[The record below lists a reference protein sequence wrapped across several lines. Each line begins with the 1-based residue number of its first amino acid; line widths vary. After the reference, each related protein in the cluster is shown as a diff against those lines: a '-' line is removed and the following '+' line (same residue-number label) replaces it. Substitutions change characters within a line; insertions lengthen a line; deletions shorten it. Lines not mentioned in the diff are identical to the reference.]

1 MYGFY
6 VSIGCY
12 PNYIKLKTMKKK
24 FILLPLVGLLI
35 YTVLTGYSAG
45 PGLSGVE
52 GTGATGTAG
61 CSCHNS
67 SATSS
72 LTTTIQLLSGGT
84 PVTTYTPGAS
94 YTIRITASNSTG
106 SFLPGFG
113 YQVSVVKDVS
123 GTISNAG
130 TMTAPAGGHTAT
142 VGSSSITVVEH
153 TGSQSPSTGTGTS
166 GTTTYSRDIPWTAP
180 SAGTGCA
187 TIYGVINAVNND
199 GSASSSDKWNNTS
212 LTIYEAVAAITGSSN
227 VCVGATTTLS
237 DPTPCGVWTSSNP
250 ATATVGSIT
259 GVVTGVAAGPV
270 NINYTAGTGNT
281 TVKLMTVNAPPPN
294 PTGVTAVCVGA
305 TTVLSDATS
314 GGTWTSGATGTAT
327 VGTGTGIVT
336 GVAAGTVAI
345 SYAAPPFGCAAIT
358 TVTVNPL
365 PAPIAGPSS
374 VCMGSTITMSDPT
387 PGGTWSTTSS
397 IFTVG
402 LTSALVTPIT
412 TGIAPVTYTL
422 PTGCREI
429 TYITVN
435 PLPSPITGVAVAC
448 PGTTTLLSDATGV
461 GTWSCGATGVATI
474 GSTSRLVTGISAGT
488 APITYTLTSTGC
500 TAITTVT
507 INPSPNPISGT
518 LSVCAGNT
526 TTLSDAGG
534 GTWTSSSPII
544 ATIGS
549 TDGLVTGLVTG
560 FTVPM
565 TTIITYT
572 LPTTGCYALA
582 TVTVNPLPSFIV
594 GVTSVCVG
602 RTTTLASS
610 GTGSWTSANP
620 SIASVNLTTGVVTG
634 VATGSTDITYTT
646 PAGCFRTVASTVFPN
661 PTAIIG
667 PSSVCIG
674 STTTLSDATASGRW
688 SSSNTAVATIGSL
701 TGIVSGVTNGVT
713 NITYTLV
720 PTGCIATASMTV
732 NVLPGPITGST
743 NVCVGSTTTLSD
755 AGTGTWQSGN
765 TAVAT
770 IGTTSRIVTGIA
782 AGTAPITFTLTST
795 GCMRTTTVT
804 VDPAPAVIIGIAPL
818 CVGNTLSLSDATP
831 GGTWASSN
839 TTVATIGSSTGVVTA
854 GIPGTTVISY
864 RLTSTGCQ
872 STGSLTVNS
881 LPSTIS
887 GTTSVCEGS
896 TTTLSNATLGGT
908 WSSGA
913 TGIATIG
920 SVSRIVTGISA
931 GSAPITYTLPTGCM
945 RITTVTVN
953 PLPGAITGVAT
964 VCAGN
969 TTTLS
974 DAGGGTWASSNT
986 AIATVGSSTGIVTG
1000 VTGGSATITYR
1011 LPVTGCA
1018 ATQNITVNPSA
1029 AITGATSVCN
1039 GLSISLSNAIAGG
1052 TWESSNTAAATVG
1065 SSSGVVAGITSGT
1078 TTISYTLPSGCVA
1091 TSTVTIVSA
1100 PGPITGSST
1109 VCLSRTTTLS
1119 DAGGGTWSS
1128 SAPGIASVNPTTG
1141 VVTGIALGT
1150 ATITY
1155 SLGTG
1160 CTVTMGMTVSPNPA
1174 PITGPSS
1181 VCAGASI
1188 SLSDPTAGG
1197 VWSSN
1202 NTAVAT
1208 VVSGTGVVTG
1218 VAPVNTNIIYTLPTG
1233 CFASKSV
1240 TVNPSPGTI
1249 SGNLNVCLGLTST
1262 LSDAPTGGTWSSS
1275 STPIASVGLTSG
1287 IVTGNALG
1295 TATITYT
1302 SGGCRAFATVTVNAL
1317 PTAILGATRVCIGS
1331 TVTLS
1336 DAAVGGTWIS
1346 SNANATAGLTTGD
1359 ITGVSAGSL
1368 FITYTL
1374 PTGCRA
1380 TRSMTVDP
1388 LPAPISGSAT
1398 VCEGS
1403 STTLSDSP
1411 VGGTW
1416 ISGTT
1421 GVATIGLTSGVV
1433 TGVLTG
1439 STVITYTL
1447 PVTGCTMTTTIS
1459 VDPVPSPITGVT
1471 SVCIGGLVS
1480 LTDATVGGTWSSSN
1494 IAVAT
1499 IGSTGD
1505 VNGITAGTSTISYTL
1520 PTGCAAVASFVVN
1533 PLPAAITGAPNVC
1546 VGATATLSDA
1556 SPGGTWVSGSTG
1568 VATIGSS
1575 TGIMTGVAVGTTVV
1589 TYTLPTGCEITRTIT
1604 ADPPP
1609 AAITGTLSVCA
1620 GSVTTLSDATPG
1632 GTWSSATTGVATI
1645 GSGTGIVS
1653 GGTAGTAI
1661 ISYTIPTGCAATTS
1675 VTVNPLPA
1683 AITGATGVCEGA
1695 SVTLSDASP
1704 GGTWSSSSTATATII
1719 PATGVVTGVLAGTL
1733 TITYTLPT
1741 GCFRTRAMAVNPLP
1755 VAGTISGASTIC
1767 IGTPQTYTSTQTG
1780 GTWSS
1785 SSTAVATADAATGVF
1800 TGVADG
1806 IVVISYSVSNICG
1819 TASANKS
1826 ATVTAM
1832 PTAAPISGP
1841 ASVCVTER
1849 IQLSD
1854 ATPGGTWS
1862 VSNTNA
1868 TVSSTGLVTG
1878 VTAGTD
1884 TVIYTVTNA
1893 CGSATAKLL
1902 VTINPYNFC
1911 HVGLPV
1917 DPASGSFKVYPNP
1930 SNGSFTV
1937 DMPATNTAATIT
1949 IMDVTG
1955 RVIEKRVMADANAQL
1970 VTFDLRNIV
1979 PGSYLVKVDAGSATF
1994 RQKIEVLK

>member
-6 VSIGCY
+6 ISIGCY
-12 PNYIKLKTMKKK
+12 PNCIKLKTMKKK

-35 YTVLTGYSAG
+35 YAILAGNAAG
-45 PGLSGVE
+45 PGTSSSHE
-52 GTGATGTAG
+52 GTGATATAG
-61 CSCHNS
+61 CSCHSS
-67 SATSS
+67 SATST

-94 YTIRITASNSTG
+94 YTVRITATNSTG

-130 TMTAPAGGHTAT
+130 TLIAP
-142 VGSSSITVVEH
+142 VGSHTVSPGSSGITVVEH
-153 TGSQSPSTGTGTS
+153 TGSQSPSTGTGSS
-166 GTTTYSRDIPWTAP
+166 GSTYSRDIPWTAP
-180 SAGTGCA
+180 AAGTGCA
-187 TIYGVINAVNND
+187 TIYGVINAVNNS
-199 GSASSSDKWNNTS
+199 GTSSGDNWNNTS
-212 LTIYEAVAAITGSSN
+212 LTIYEAVAAIAGASN

-250 ATATVGSIT
+250 ATATVGSLT

-305 TTVLSDATS
+305 TTILSDATS

-345 SYAAPPFGCAAIT
+345 SYAAPPFGCVAIT

-402 LTSALVTPIT
+402 LTSALVTPIS

-448 PGTTTLLSDATGV
+448 EGAATTLSDATAG
-461 GTWSCGATGVATI
+461 GTWTSGATGVATVS
-474 GSTSRLVTGISAGT
+474 GAGLVSGISGGT
-488 APITYTLTSTGC
+488 APITYTITASGC
-500 TAITTVT
+500 MAIATVT
-507 INPSPNPISGT
+507 INPAPGPI
-518 LSVCAGNT
+518 AGNTNVCLSGT
-526 TTLSDAGG
+526 TTLSDAGSGTWTSSAPGTASIGLTSGIVTGNATGTATITYTLPSTGCFRTTSVVVNPLPGPITGVTSVCPGTSTTLSDGGG
-534 GTWTSSSPII
+534 GTWTSSNPSI
-544 ATIGS
+544 ATINLFSGVVLGG
-549 TDGLVTGLVTG
+549 TAGT
-560 FTVPM
+560 TV
-565 TTIITYT
+565 ITYT
-572 LPTTGCYALA
+572 LSTGCIATT
-582 TVTVNPLPSFIV
+582 TVTVNPGPPAIA
-594 GVTSVCVG
+594 GPTSVCVG
-602 RTTTLASS
+602 
-610 GTGSWTSANP
+610 
-620 SIASVNLTTGVVTG
+620 
-634 VATGSTDITYTT
+634 
-646 PAGCFRTVASTVFPN
+646 STV
-661 PTAIIG
+661 
-667 PSSVCIG
+667 
-674 STTTLSDATASGRW
+674 TLSDAATGGTWA
-688 SSSNTAVATIGSL
+688 SSNPAVATIGSITGL
-701 TGIVSGVTNGVT
+701 VTGITNGTV
-713 NITYTLV
+713 NITYTAT
-720 PTGCIATASMTV
+720 TGCKATAFMTV
-732 NVLPGPITGST
+732 NALPGPITGST
-743 NVCVGSTTTLSD
+743 NVCVGSTTILSD

-770 IGTTSRIVTGIA
+770 VGTTSRIVTGIA
-782 AGTAPITFTLTST
+782 AGTAPITFTLLST

-804 VDPAPAVIIGIAPL
+804 VDPAPAGITGIAPL
-818 CVGNTLSLSDATP
+818 CVGNTLTLSDATA

-839 TTVATIGSSTGVVTA
+839 TTVATIGSSTGLVTA

-1052 TWESSNTAAATVG
+1052 TWESSNTAIATVG
-1065 SSSGVVAGITSGT
+1065 TSSGVVVGITSGT

-1317 PTAILGATRVCIGS
+1317 PTAIIGATRVCIGS

-1388 LPAPISGSAT
+1388 LPAPITGSST

-1411 VGGTW
+1411 IGGTW

-1471 SVCIGGLVS
+1471 SVCIGGSVS

-1499 IGSTGD
+1499 IGTTGD

-1661 ISYTIPTGCAATTS
+1661 ISYTIPTGCTATAS

-1683 AITGATGVCEGA
+1683 TITGATGVCEGA
-1695 SVTLSDASP
+1695 SVTLSDASA

-1902 VTINPYNFC
+1902 VTVNPYNFC

-1917 DPASGSFKVYPNP
+1917 DPASGSFRVYPNP

-1937 DMPATNTAATIT
+1937 DVPATNTAATIT

-1955 RVIEKRVMADANAQL
+1955 RVIEKRLMTDANAQL
-1970 VTFDLRNIV
+1970 VMFDLRNIV

>member
-1 MYGFY
+1 
-6 VSIGCY
+6 
-12 PNYIKLKTMKKK
+12 MKKK

-35 YTVLTGYSAG
+35 YTVLGSNAVG
-45 PGLSGVE
+45 PGTWSSHE
-52 GTGATGTAG
+52 GTGATTTAG
-61 CSCHNS
+61 CSCHSS
-67 SATSS
+67 SATST

-106 SFLPGFG
+106 STLSRFG

-123 GTISNAG
+123 GTISDAG
-130 TMTAPAGGHTAT
+130 TMSAPAGGHT
-142 VGSSSITVVEH
+142 VSPGSSGITVVEH
-153 TGSQSPSTGTGTS
+153 TGVQSPSTGTGTS
-166 GTTTYSRDIPWTAP
+166 GATTYSRDIPWTAP

-212 LTIYEAVAAITGSSN
+212 LTIYEAVAAITGASN

-250 ATATVGSIT
+250 GTATVGSLT

-345 SYAAPPFGCAAIT
+345 SYAAPPFGCVAIT

-387 PGGTWSTTSS
+387 PGGTWSTASG

-402 LTSALVTPIT
+402 LTSALVTPIS

-448 PGTTTLLSDATGV
+448 EGAATTLSDATAG
-461 GTWSCGATGVATI
+461 GTWTSGATGVATVS
-474 GSTSRLVTGISAGT
+474 GAGLVSGISGGT
-488 APITYTLTSTGC
+488 APITYTVTSSGC
-500 TAITTVT
+500 MAISTVT
-507 INPSPNPISGT
+507 INPAPNPI
-518 LSVCAGNT
+518 AGNTNVCLSGT
-526 TTLSDAGG
+526 TTLSDAGSGTWTSSVPGTASIGLTSGIVTGNATGTATITYTLPSTGCFRTTSVVVNPLPGPITGVTSVCPGTSTTLSDGGG
-534 GTWTSSSPII
+534 GTWTSSNPSI
-544 ATIGS
+544 ATINLFS
-549 TDGLVTGLVTG
+549 G
-560 FTVPM
+560 FVSGIAAGTTV
-565 TTIITYT
+565 ITYT
-572 LPTTGCYALA
+572 LSTGCIATT
-582 TVTVNPLPSFIV
+582 TVTVNPGPPAIA
-594 GVTSVCVG
+594 GPTSVCVG
-602 RTTTLASS
+602 
-610 GTGSWTSANP
+610 
-620 SIASVNLTTGVVTG
+620 
-634 VATGSTDITYTT
+634 
-646 PAGCFRTVASTVFPN
+646 STV
-661 PTAIIG
+661 
-667 PSSVCIG
+667 
-674 STTTLSDATASGRW
+674 TLSDAVTGGTWA
-688 SSSNTAVATIGSL
+688 SSNPAVATIGST
-701 TGIVSGVTNGVT
+701 TGLVTGVTNGTV
-713 NITYTLV
+713 NITYTAT
-720 PTGCIATASMTV
+720 TGCRATAFMTV
-732 NVLPGPITGST
+732 NPLPGPITGST
-743 NVCVGSTTTLSD
+743 TVCEGGTTILSD

-770 IGTTSRIVTGIA
+770 IGTTSRIVTGIS

-804 VDPAPAVIIGIAPL
+804 VNTAPTSIIGIAPL
-818 CVGNTLSLSDATP
+818 CMGNTLTLSDATA
-831 GGTWASSN
+831 GGTWVSSN
-839 TTVATIGSSTGVVTA
+839 TAAATIGSLTGLVTSVA
-854 GIPGTTVISY
+854 AGTTVISY
-864 RLTSTGCQ
+864 RLTGTGCQ
-872 STGSLTVNS
+872 AVA
-881 LPSTIS
+881 
-887 GTTSVCEGS
+887 
-896 TTTLSNATLGGT
+896 TLSVNPLPNLITGVTGICVGSSSTLFNTGGGT

-913 TGIATIG
+913 PGIA
-920 SVSRIVTGISA
+920 SVGLTSGIVTGISPGTA
-931 GSAPITYTLPTGCM
+931 AIIYTLPTGCI
-945 RITTVTVN
+945 RTVTVTIN
-953 PLPGAITGVAT
+953 PLPAPITGPTNVCVGST
-964 VCAGN
+964 V
-969 TTTLS
+969 TLS
-974 DAGGGTWASSNT
+974 DATSGGTWSSGNISVAAIFSTTGVLIATGAGT
-986 AIATVGSSTGIVTG
+986 AI
-1000 VTGGSATITYR
+1000 ITYR
-1011 LPVTGCA
+1011 LSPTGCI
-1018 ATQNITVNPSA
+1018 ATRSITVLPLTP
-1029 AITGATSVCN
+1029 ITGPTSVCN
-1039 GLSISLSNAIAGG
+1039 GLSITLSNATAGG
-1052 TWESSNTAAATVG
+1052 TWESSNTAVATVG
-1065 SSSGVVAGITSGT
+1065 SVSGVVAGITAGT
-1078 TTISYTLPSGCVA
+1078 TTISYTMTSGCVA

-1174 PITGPSS
+1174 PITGPAT
-1181 VCAGASI
+1181 VCAGATI

-1218 VAPVNTNIIYTLPTG
+1218 VAPVNTNIIYSLPTG

-1336 DAAVGGTWIS
+1336 DAVVGGTWIS

-1411 VGGTW
+1411 IGGTW
-1416 ISGTT
+1416 VSGTT

-1433 TGVLTG
+1433 TGVLAG

-1471 SVCIGGLVS
+1471 SVCPGGTVS

-1520 PTGCAAVASFVVN
+1520 PTGCAAVASFMVN

-1575 TGIMTGVAVGTTVV
+1575 TGIMTGIAVGTTVV
-1589 TYTLPTGCEITRTIT
+1589 TYTLPTGCEITTTIT

-1632 GTWSSATTGVATI
+1632 GTWSSATTGVATV

-1683 AITGATGVCEGA
+1683 VITGATGVCEGA
-1695 SVTLSDASP
+1695 SVTLSDASA
-1704 GGTWSSSSTATATII
+1704 GGTWTSSSSSTATII

-1733 TITYTLPT
+1733 TITYTLST
-1741 GCFRTRAMAVNPLP
+1741 GCVRTRAMAVNPLP
-1755 VAGTISGASTIC
+1755 VAGTISGVSTIC

-1806 IVVISYSVSNICG
+1806 IVVISYSVSNLCG

-1826 ATVTAM
+1826 ATVTTM
-1832 PTAAPISGP
+1832 PVAAPISGP

-1955 RVIEKRVMADANAQL
+1955 RVIEKRVMTDANAQL
-1970 VTFDLRNIV
+1970 VMFDLRNIV